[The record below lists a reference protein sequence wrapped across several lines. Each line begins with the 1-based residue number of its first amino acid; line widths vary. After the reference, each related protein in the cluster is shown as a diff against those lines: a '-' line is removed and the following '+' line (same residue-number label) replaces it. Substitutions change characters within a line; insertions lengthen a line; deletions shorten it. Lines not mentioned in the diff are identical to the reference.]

1 MIWHVWLPFRLLP
14 VAIRR
19 WVAAAGLCTSCFLAI
34 AADAEPRHV
43 LLLTDSSSAPAEILV
58 TAGIRE
64 GLGQSLD
71 EVEIYAETLDATRFP
86 TPEQRAVIADFLRA
100 KYADRRIEAALAIG
114 PSSLTFLAER
124 RATLFPD
131 SPIVYGGVRESS
143 VPTDLRNS
151 TGVVSS
157 FDLLRTL
164 ELALA
169 LQPDARS
176 LVVITGA
183 GALDASW
190 NAFAREKLEPYLE
203 RLAITYLAG
212 LPKSVLLEE
221 VGRLPRDTIVVF
233 LTMTRDGAGQFFV
246 AGRELAREIAEA
258 STAPVYGVYD
268 TYVGQ
273 GVVGGY
279 VESFEAMGDLMAA
292 STLRVLGGEPVA
304 EVAPVASKSV
314 YVVDWRALRRWNLDE
329 ARLPP
334 DTRMTFR
341 DPSLWAQYRV
351 PILGVTSLLA
361 LQSLLIVALLL
372 YIRKRRV
379 ERTLR
384 QTEDRYH
391 HMVESQI
398 DLVCRYAP
406 DTTLTF
412 VSDTYCRYFGRTREE
427 LIGRRFIDFVPE
439 PEQQRVLERVRS
451 LVDDVRTVSY
461 MHQVTMSDGSMHWQQ
476 WLDHPIVDAQGKV
489 FEIQGIGRDI
499 TDLKAAETEAQQRR
513 EQVTHLTRVAILGE
527 LSGALA
533 HELNQPITAILS
545 NAQTAELLLRQPAP
559 DLAELREIVKD
570 IVADDVRAGEII
582 RRLRTMLKPGATVF
596 QSLDIT
602 SLLGEVLVMVR
613 AQLLEQHVALVEL
626 FAGPLPPVHGDR
638 VQLQQVL
645 VNLVMNACEAMRD
658 NEPSD
663 RTLVA
668 RASYD
673 KGFVSV
679 AVSDSGAGFPPHIG
693 ERLFEPFF
701 TTKTEGLG
709 LGLSICRSIVS
720 LHSGWISARN
730 NPDRGATV
738 EFVLPVTQADL
749 RHGEHDEHLRSDG
762 FAETLRVSSGR

>member
-1 MIWHVWLPFRLLP
+1 
-14 VAIRR
+14 
-19 WVAAAGLCTSCFLAI
+19 
-34 AADAEPRHV
+34 
-43 LLLTDSSSAPAEILV
+43 
-58 TAGIRE
+58 
-64 GLGQSLD
+64 
-71 EVEIYAETLDATRFP
+71 
-86 TPEQRAVIADFLRA
+86 LRV
-100 KYADRRIEAALAIG
+100 KYADRRIDAVLAIG
-114 PSSLTFLAER
+114 PSSLKFLAER

-131 SPIVYGGVRESS
+131 SPLVYGGVRATS
-143 VPTDLRNS
+143 VPAELRDS

-157 FDLLRTL
+157 FDLLTTL

-176 LVVITGA
+176 LVVITGT
-183 GALDASW
+183 GALDVSW
-190 NAFAREKLEPYLE
+190 SAFAQEKLEPYRE
-203 RLAITYLAG
+203 RLTITHLAG
-212 LPKSVLLEE
+212 LPKSALLEE

-246 AGRELAREIAEA
+246 AGRSLAREIAEA

-273 GVVGGY
+273 GIVGGY

-292 STLRVLGGEPVA
+292 LTLRVLNGEPA
-304 EVAPVASKSV
+304 AGVAPVASKSV
-314 YVVDWRALRRWNLDE
+314 YTVDWRALYRWNLDE

-334 DTRMTFR
+334 DTRVMFR
-341 DPSLWAQYRV
+341 DPPLWTQYRGA
-351 PILGVTSLLA
+351 ILGVASFLA

-379 ERTLR
+379 ERALR

-391 HMVESQI
+391 HMVDAQT
-398 DLVCRYAP
+398 DLICRYAP

-412 VSDTYCRYFGRTREE
+412 VSDTYCRYFACTREQ
-427 LIGRRFIDFVPE
+427 LIGRRFIDFIPE
-439 PEQQRVLERVRS
+439 PERQRVLDRVRS
-451 LVDDVRTVSY
+451 VIDEARAVSY
-461 MHQVTMSDGSMHWQQ
+461 MHQVTLPDSSRPWQQ
-476 WLDHPIVDAQGKV
+476 WLDHPIVDEQGRV
-489 FEIQGIGRDI
+489 VEIQGIGRDI

-545 NAQTAELLLRQPAP
+545 NAQTAELLLQHASP
-559 DLAELREIVKD
+559 DVAELREIVKD
-570 IVADDVRAGEII
+570 IIADDVRAGEII

-602 SLLGEVLVMVR
+602 SLLAEVLVLVR
-613 AQLLEQHVALVEL
+613 AQLRDQHVAVVER
-626 FAGPLPPVHGDR
+626 FCGPLPPVHGDR

-645 VNLVMNACEAMRD
+645 LNLLMNACEAMRG

-673 KGFVSV
+673 DGFVSV
-679 AVSDSGAGFPPHIG
+679 AVSDSGAGFPPQVS

-709 LGLSICRSIVS
+709 LGLSICRSILS

-738 EFVLPVTQADL
+738 EFVLPVVPAELQPTEHYQ
-749 RHGEHDEHLRSDG
+749 RPGGEPL
-762 FAETLRVSSGR
+762 AEPLRVSSGR